1 LKEKL
6 QAKIKQYDLEDKIE
20 LLGYRTDILEL
31 LKICDFFIFPSKRE
45 GLPVSIM
52 EAMACRVPVIGSK
65 IRGNSDLIQDN
76 INGFLFS
83 LDDRK
88 EFIQIITKFLLKEY
102 DEDDLNFI
110 KENAFKS
117 VQNYSL
123 KNVLDELKKVYHSE
137 ID

>member
-1 LKEKL
+1 MV
-6 QAKIKQYDLEDKIE
+6 
-20 LLGYRTDILEL
+20 
-31 LKICDFFIFPSKRE
+31 FF
-45 GLPVSIM
+45 
-52 EAMACRVPVIGSK
+52 
-65 IRGNSDLIQDN
+65 
-76 INGFLFS
+76 FS